1 MWSSSPPETPL
12 TASGRR
18 SYGKLKACRSKPR
31 RTARHPRKNPMFKR
45 KPSKD
50 IQIDTLIGAKTRIHG
65 DVEFTGGLH
74 LDGHING
81 DVKGEPQGHAILSV
95 SETGCIE
102 GSVFAASVL
111 VNGTVNGDI
120 DATDRVEL
128 GAKARVLGSV
138 YYSVIETAVG
148 AQIYGKLNHRA
159 PGGPIPAGQIPAAG
173 VPAAGGPEGRLD
185 RPGTPEGESKS

>member
-1 MWSSSPPETPL
+1 
-12 TASGRR
+12 
-18 SYGKLKACRSKPR
+18 
-31 RTARHPRKNPMFKR
+31 MFKR

-50 IQIDTLIGAKTRIHG
+50 IQIDTLIGVKTRIHG
-65 DVEFTGGLH
+65 DVEFAGGLH

-81 DVKGEPQGHAILSV
+81 DVKGELQGHAILSV

-159 PGGPIPAGQIPAAG
+159 PGGQIPPAGAPNAAG
-173 VPAAGGPEGRLD
+173 AEEPAGRPE
-185 RPGTPEGESKS
+185 TPAGESKS

>member
-1 MWSSSPPETPL
+1 
-12 TASGRR
+12 
-18 SYGKLKACRSKPR
+18 
-31 RTARHPRKNPMFKR
+31 MFKR
-45 KPSKD
+45 KLSKD
-50 IQIDTLIGAKTRIHG
+50 IQIDTLIGAKTCIHG

-74 LDGHING
+74 LEGRING
-81 DVKGEPQGHAILSV
+81 DVKGALDGRAILSV

-102 GSVFAASVL
+102 GSVFAARVL

-138 YYSVIETAVG
+138 RYSVIETAVG

-159 PGGPIPAGQIPAAG
+159 PGGQVPPGYDPTGGEPTGGDLGAGDPTGGDSVAGDPAGGDSVAG
-173 VPAAGGPEGRLD
+173 DPTAAGGEVETPVG
-185 RPGTPEGESKS
+185 RPGTPAGESKP

>member
-1 MWSSSPPETPL
+1 
-12 TASGRR
+12 
-18 SYGKLKACRSKPR
+18 
-31 RTARHPRKNPMFKR
+31 MFKR
-45 KPSKD
+45 KPNRD

-65 DVEFTGGLH
+65 DVEFAGGLH

-81 DVKGEPQGHAILSV
+81 DVKGVSDGHAILSV

-128 GAKARVLGSV
+128 GGKARVLGSV
-138 YYSVIETAVG
+138 HYSVIETAVG

-159 PGGPIPAGQIPAAG
+159 PGGQIA
-173 VPAAGGPEGRLD
+173 AAGGPANAPLNAAGGEGETPVG
-185 RPGTPEGESKS
+185 RPGTPEAESKS

>member
-1 MWSSSPPETPL
+1 
-12 TASGRR
+12 
-18 SYGKLKACRSKPR
+18 
-31 RTARHPRKNPMFKR
+31 MFKR

-50 IQIDTLIGAKTRIHG
+50 IQIDTLIGVKTRIHG

-74 LDGHING
+74 LDGRIHG
-81 DVKGEPQGHAILSV
+81 DVKGAADGYATLSV
-95 SETGCIE
+95 SENGCIE

-138 YYSVIETAVG
+138 HYSVIETAVG
-148 AQIYGKLNHRA
+148 AQIYGKLNHRTPGGQVPA
-159 PGGPIPAGQIPAAG
+159 SGTPASPNAAGPGDQVGRPGGPA
-173 VPAAGGPEGRLD
+173 
-185 RPGTPEGESKS
+185 GESKS